1 MLEVSAV
8 SGDQGGGRGLTNKPV
23 YERLRALAD
32 RADAGH
38 KLTRADAL
46 LLRHASA
53 LIEQREVLM
62 DGANERER
70 KAVGDA
76 CSYGAIVSV
85 VLGELRALVEHVE
98 RHSKAGGL

>member
-1 MLEVSAV
+1 MPGPKRE
-8 SGDQGGGRGLTNKPV
+8 RGAMNKPV

-62 DGANERER
+62 DGASERER
-70 KAVGDA
+70 NAISDA
-76 CSYGAIVSV
+76 CSAGALVR
-85 VLGELRALVEHVE
+85 VLRDELRALVEHVE
-98 RHSKAGGL
+98 MHSGADES

>member
-1 MLEVSAV
+1 M
-8 SGDQGGGRGLTNKPV
+8 TNKPV
-23 YERLRALAD
+23 YERLLALAE
-32 RADAGH
+32 RGAAGH
-38 KLTRADAL
+38 KLTRSDVL
-46 LLRHASA
+46 LLRHAAA

-62 DGANERER
+62 YGASERER